1 MNSLMRNLVY
11 TLVHLRHEHKKLM
24 AGDLFL
30 RFRSQLS
37 QAPLSPATFP
47 DTPRLLQEYFR
58 RSRFVNLHPLFLGIN
73 ETQGS
78 RCFFNTQLVVC
89 DECYERCMLS
99 DSTVPCAARD
109 THIVANEVEI
119 MRSIDAHLRVSDIS
133 SDFARPAPPLPS
145 VLLNV
150 SLGAVDSIYD
160 PTYYQSVQSAST
172 KLKCAKAALE
182 SMMAVLTGQNPYLR
196 DWINQFVVDKQTK
209 YGLLHME
216 RDVVASRTELMIEL
230 NQDLGKRL
238 RNNTLMPSLSPFQ
251 RDSLLLSLDAS
262 IILSQG
268 TDAIEYVRNSTRARF
283 DLARNQSL
291 DKIFKESSWLRS
303 AFPSDPRLWTE
314 SSCARTLQFV
324 ESQVDEIGGILEFYR
339 MSKEVLN
346 REEDLLKLR
355 QQLLDEQNDVNKRAL
370 ESRAKA
376 QSMPSDAVSV
386 CSAALL
392 ERCGAAESRCVQ
404 LHTNQKFRLL
414 LLRSTQGDN
423 VNLTCDSCKKDLP
436 QDWVL
441 LRCCHKF
448 CSACWS
454 LSRTTLPISDQ
465 SCPSCHVR
473 VSLHD
478 VFESCNRKTG
488 SELGCFEI
496 SDWTA
501 SHALGRLSVNWHETD
516 NKELIR
522 LSTSTSCSEAC
533 SVPHSQVVPS
543 SSTINNIHIRP
554 SGLDIGTRLAVCIR
568 RIRCIYVESQGD
580 DKVVIA
586 SFSFAKSLL
595 KDKLV
600 AALKQENISA
610 VCVSGP
616 QVQQAAAIQRFEEDP
631 DIRVLLLDMHSSYS
645 GVTLTAGN
653 HLFLLDPFHHV
664 PETQQIIARISRQG
678 QRKPCFIYHMCGSGT
693 VEEAVLVK
701 RERSAS
707 VIQVL
712 SAPISSAVPLPADVV
727 AQNHSMPVAVNSEAF
742 EPQVNNH
749 SRVAEDLTLDV
760 SKRPRSP
767 NDDTSSHAIH
777 RPASATWTLPSQ
789 DSLPPPTATP
799 NTFSQQLPDTGPGDS
814 HAPAGSTATALSPAQ
829 AAGNAAYDALSRML
843 YCAGVVPTND
853 YHELACKLIAECF
866 PSESVIRRGL
876 QDDPALLSCI
886 GMKVGQRSCLTRYL
900 SKPAAASGAAA
911 AFADPEAAALSNLKS
926 LFAAAGVIPD
936 KESDDEYETM
946 ARRLME
952 QGVADGISLRDSLTC
967 SPPALDLKSIVVKRG
982 QAYTIMDFID
992 KM

>member
-1 MNSLMRNLVY
+1 MRNLVY

-24 AGDLFL
+24 AGDLLL
-30 RFRSQLS
+30 RFSSQLS
-37 QAPLSPATFP
+37 QASLSPATFP
-47 DTPRLLQEYFR
+47 DTPHLLQEYFR
-58 RSRFVNLHPLFLGIN
+58 RSRLVNLHPLFLGIN

-99 DSTVPCAARD
+99 DSTVPCTARD
-109 THIVANEVEI
+109 THVVANEVEI

-150 SLGAVDSIYD
+150 STGAVDSIHD
-160 PTYYQSVQSAST
+160 FTLYQIAQSASK
-172 KLKCAKAALE
+172 KLECAKAALE
-182 SMMAVLTGQNPYLR
+182 RMMSVLTVQKPYLR
-196 DWINQFVVDKQTK
+196 DWSNQFVFDKQTK

-216 RDVVASRTELMIEL
+216 RDVVATRAELMIEL

-251 RDSLLLSLDAS
+251 RDSLLQSLDAS

-283 DLARNQSL
+283 DLAGKSPNL
-291 DKIFKESSWLRS
+291 DKIFQKENSWLRS
-303 AFPSDPRLWTE
+303 AFPSDARLWTE
-314 SSCARTLQFV
+314 SSCARTLQLI
-324 ESQVDEIGGILEFYR
+324 ESQMDEIGGILEFYR

-376 QSMPSDAVSV
+376 QSMPSDAASA
-386 CSAALL
+386 CSAALV
-392 ERCGAAESRCVQ
+392 ERCHAAESWCVQ

-423 VNLTCDSCKKDLP
+423 VNLTCDSCNQDLP

-454 LSRTTLPISDQ
+454 PSRTTVPISDQ

-496 SDWTA
+496 SDWTG
-501 SHALGRLSVNWHETD
+501 SHALGRLGVNWHETD

-522 LSTSTSCSEAC
+522 LSTSSSEAC

-543 SSTINNIHIRP
+543 SSTINSIHLRP

-568 RIRCIYVESQGD
+568 RIRCIHVESQGD

-616 QVQQAAAIQRFEEDP
+616 QVQQAAAIQKFEEDP

-653 HLFLLDPFHHV
+653 HLFLLDPFHHI

-701 RERSAS
+701 RERPAS
-707 VIQVL
+707 VIQIL
-712 SAPISSAVPLPADVV
+712 SAPISPAVALPADVV
-727 AQNHSMPVAVNSEAF
+727 AQNHSMPAVNSETF

-789 DSLPPPTATP
+789 DSLPPPTTAA
-799 NTFSQQLPDTGPGDS
+799 NTFSQQPLDTGPGDS
-814 HAPAGSTATALSPAQ
+814 HAPAGCTATALSPAQ

-843 YCAGVVPTND
+843 YCAGVVPTRD
-853 YHELACKLIAECF
+853 YQELARKLIAECF

-876 QDDPALLSCI
+876 QDDPALLCCI

-900 SKPAAASGAAA
+900 SKPPAAGGAAA
-911 AFADPEAAALSNLKS
+911 VFADPEAAALSNLKS

-946 ARRLME
+946 ARRLVE
-952 QGVADGISLRDSLTC
+952 QGVADGSSLRDSLAC
-967 SPPALDLKSIVVKRG
+967 SPPAFDLKSIVVKRG

-992 KM
+992 NGFHR